1 MTLYGKKPPEDKDF
15 RGSRESGGNGH
26 GRPVGRPGGQ
36 RPAAA
41 GSAFPSGRAL
51 EIRDLV
57 DAVRALPDVR
67 HDKVAALKKAIE
79 SGTYVVDAAKVA
91 QKMIDEIR

>member
-1 MTLYGKKPPEDKDF
+1 MTLYGKKPPGNNKLNETLQT
-15 RGSRESGGNGH
+15 GGNGH
-26 GRPVGRPGGQ
+26 GRPGGKGA
-36 RPAAA
+36 AAA
-41 GSAFPSGRAL
+41 GGAFPSGHAL
-51 EIRDLV
+51 EVRELV